1 MLSAYQKI
9 QPLFVV
15 TRFLGSLA
23 LFLNLIFAWFG
34 RTITV
39 NRKPDVIR
47 SLVIIFM
54 AGLVISGVTNLGA
67 SEKPSSA
74 QLPRVAQSEAPEASG
89 WWINKPQ

>member
-1 MLSAYQKI
+1 M
-9 QPLFVV
+9 
-15 TRFLGSLA
+15 
-23 LFLNLIFAWFG
+23 
-34 RTITV
+34 

-54 AGLVISGVTNLGA
+54 VGLVVSGVTNLGA

-74 QLPRVAQSEAPEASG
+74 QLLQIAQSESPDGSG